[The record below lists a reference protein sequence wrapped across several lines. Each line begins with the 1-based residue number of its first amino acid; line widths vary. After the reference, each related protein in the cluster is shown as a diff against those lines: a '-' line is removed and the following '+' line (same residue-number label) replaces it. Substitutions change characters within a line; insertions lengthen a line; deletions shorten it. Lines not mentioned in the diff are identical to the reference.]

1 MVCRVERNQKGLQ
14 RKLRIL
20 RDLTG
25 SKSVRMNSII
35 LDAFDYI
42 KQLKLKVEA
51 LNNQYLHLISRN
63 HPPTEVKV
71 ERIGNTGFLVKVN
84 CKKEK
89 DLMVPIL
96 ESFDEK
102 GLNVLQLN
110 VSCNQSSFCMEAIIE
125 DVNCENSNCLDVRD
139 VTETVLQALRGKL
152 GEI

>member
-51 LNNQYLHLISRN
+51 LDNQYLHLISRI

-71 ERIGNTGFLVKVN
+71 ERIGNNGFLVKVN

-96 ESFDEK
+96 ESFEEK

-110 VSCNQSSFCMEAIIE
+110 VSCNQSAFCMEAITE
-125 DVNCENSNCLDVRD
+125 DVDCENSNYLDVRD

>member
-25 SKSVRMNSII
+25 SKS
-35 LDAFDYI
+35 
-42 KQLKLKVEA
+42 
-51 LNNQYLHLISRN
+51 
-63 HPPTEVKV
+63 EVKV

>member
-51 LNNQYLHLISRN
+51 LNNQYLHLISRI

-71 ERIGNTGFLVKVN
+71 ERIGNNGFLVKVN

-96 ESFDEK
+96 ESFEEK

-110 VSCNQSSFCMEAIIE
+110 VSSNQSTFCMEAITE
-125 DVNCENSNCLDVRD
+125 DVNCENSYYLDVRD

-152 GEI
+152 GDI